1 MPMLFAALTA
11 TSDRLFG
18 SERLLAFLDNQ
29 YVVTTPER
37 TVEVHNVLR
46 EELWRHARIRVH
58 HGKTRIWNRGFI
70 PDRCD
75 ELEAAAQDADPT
87 ARVWW
92 GSHEDRPEDQGIT
105 ILGTPVG
112 RPEFVESALAKI
124 LANHRELLT
133 RILKFKTCSV
143 RGCCCFIVGPPERT
157 STSAP
162 SDQSCRRS
170 SPRGTMSRCG
180 IASASC

>member
-1 MPMLFAALTA
+1 M
-11 TSDRLFG
+11 
-18 SERLLAFLDNQ
+18 AFLDNQ

-46 EELWRHARIRVH
+46 EELRRHARIRVH

-112 RPEFVESALAKI
+112 RPESVESALAKI

-143 RGCCCFIVGPPERT
+143 RG
-157 STSAP
+157 
-162 SDQSCRRS
+162 
-170 SPRGTMSRCG
+170 
-180 IASASC
+180 